1 MRSSAP
7 AEMSLSRRFLSLPQ
21 ELPGASLPPQ
31 VAGQRCGTVTLCVPH
46 ILSSAVS
53 SRPLPRVALV
63 RVRWWGEQAP
73 DSLFRPSLLSAD
85 GGGSSHRATAM
96 KYPVNVQPAQLVEYF
111 EDMRHLTLDVID
123 RDARKKVG
131 ECRLSLELERD
142 NAVMTAEE
150 KLVALRRDNA
160 LCEIKPTGAHEQDE
174 VLGYLAVSFDVQWTD
189 ETKWRSREQEESEQV
204 EEADR
209 RVISVLDEKE
219 EEVVVKKENREE
231 SGRSDDFQRIQ
242 KLLAKGKTLQQSM
255 ERAVRE
261 KENGEGG
268 EVDVGIGEEGGGYF
282 NAVHELASYSDFT
295 SITGELDEHQPR
307 SPASKSHIRPAPS
320 VARENKGA
328 TQVNNGIDLGFL
340 KHSENGS
347 SGEANDGE
355 VDSFDLSSISSS
367 RSEENLRPKYQGDR
381 SFGKSNPQSSPAIT
395 HSQVQHQVRGND
407 YPSKFAGSE
416 LFQFG
421 VMIDDVSNVKPF
433 AAIDRLPPSNCDQTK
448 SIVSNGGNVD
458 SNVISQEAAS
468 ISLHYSVP
476 SVFTRMSQ
484 PSIKFE
490 RTVRRKLRSSR
501 WPGSTPSLSADFM
514 GSIHVFQSVFAY
526 DASEYFSD
534 GYLIVEAWLQYTN
547 AESTLLG
554 LSKLPLRDFAEFF
567 RSDEVDLL
575 GYRKQI
581 LPIASVDGKFAIENP
596 FTGHVAGYL
605 HVRVSMGTAEQL
617 LVWATTIKAIVRLQ
631 SVVRGALYRKQPDRP
646 RYDLMNQNSRNPVTD
661 ATDARVVALSTE
673 DSRSDS
679 QSTAPTIAET
689 TRMIAPHEKCTS
701 IDMGEQRAQNYLD
714 DPDAVLEI
722 FNTTEAN
729 GNNQIDLS
737 NEFRMQARIVLD
749 PEVVAILQ
757 EECAE
762 VVVLVWCSTCSKLHE
777 IGHAEV
783 PLAAVLFR
791 PQGVKGM
798 FPIRVGTDPSGSR
811 IGVHCFV
818 DHFPHSPRRDISE
831 PKLKLVTQPLMS
843 PTSPDE
849 ALHAEHSSSDAYLIK
864 NSCEVCIEEGR
875 NMDAVDANVE
885 YPGFYATFRVTYDE
899 WNYRAVFSVGD
910 NRWRSLS
917 LEVSVWQ
924 CVSNQ
929 RDRLD
934 GFGSLGAG
942 EQFDNPKGALLV
954 GKLRVDLSLFAHGW
968 RDINGWYHVL
978 DDQLQRRGQIKVHI
992 TNLSVADTMRTA
1004 ASINSISDDFPNAS
1018 KYLQLP
1024 HEVHDGECGLFDED
1038 GAESHSSSDKYT
1050 QAIYQNPEALR
1061 TQQKNLKVS
1070 GQTPLQTP
1078 GKVNDFAIVTYD
1090 SMQMY
1095 GDVERFLSLSHSAE
1109 RKASLASQGAEP
1121 GVDQLNRE
1129 KVSSDSEGAVDVLST
1144 PVHNSNTD
1152 CEFHQEG
1159 STMSANDIRSN
1170 SDDSDGGSLAINTEF
1185 FKPITLASFGIEEME
1200 LSPFGVDEEMSP
1212 DKFAAPSTTAILPQ
1226 TCEDLEHGAMS
1237 GDIEEERSSQKGGV
1251 EVEEDSDD
1259 EECQFKEEASSQNGG
1274 VEVDE
1279 ESGDEDSG
1287 DEELRDVWK
1296 NDVVDATVDSPDSL
1310 YDKRAD
1316 GVSSAN
1322 ASSGYPEQQTP
1333 DCIENSKNDHE
1344 STLPTMQNEKLEL
1357 VYEMLREMRDS
1368 YFGKLLTKPSV
1379 APGAVICGASD
1390 MQPVYDKSSFVSHEG
1405 NVGDK
1410 RCSCPCPTAST
1421 VPISPKARE
1430 LIFDESIARDMPSSI
1445 GLEQQ
1450 AFVHSSKRIS
1460 PPQLPAVG
1468 LHNSSIPSALRS
1480 SLRSTDGVNQFQVS
1494 AGIRRLSSS
1503 DIPES
1508 KARYSRQAVEKDGH
1522 SSVHSLFA
1530 HDSETER
1537 IARIMQGSMNYWM
1550 KDDSSSSCDDG
1561 EIDEEETDD
1570 DCYF

>member
-714 DPDAVLEI
+714 DPDAGK
-722 FNTTEAN
+722 AN

-1129 KVSSDSEGAVDVLST
+1129 NVSSDSEGAVDVLST

-1287 DEELRDVWK
+1287 DEEMRDVWK

-1357 VYEMLREMRDS
+1357 VYEMLHEMRDS

-1405 NVGDK
+1405 NVGTGAD
-1410 RCSCPCPTAST
+1410 
-1421 VPISPKARE
+1421 
-1430 LIFDESIARDMPSSI
+1430 F
-1445 GLEQQ
+1445 
-1450 AFVHSSKRIS
+1450 
-1460 PPQLPAVG
+1460 
-1468 LHNSSIPSALRS
+1468 
-1480 SLRSTDGVNQFQVS
+1480 
-1494 AGIRRLSSS
+1494 
-1503 DIPES
+1503 
-1508 KARYSRQAVEKDGH
+1508 
-1522 SSVHSLFA
+1522 
-1530 HDSETER
+1530 
-1537 IARIMQGSMNYWM
+1537 
-1550 KDDSSSSCDDG
+1550 
-1561 EIDEEETDD
+1561 
-1570 DCYF
+1570 

>member
-714 DPDAVLEI
+714 DPDA
-722 FNTTEAN
+722 AN

>member
-1 MRSSAP
+1 
-7 AEMSLSRRFLSLPQ
+7 MSLSRRFLSLPQ

-1287 DEELRDVWK
+1287 DEEMRDVWK

-1410 RCSCPCPTAST
+1410 RCSCPSPTAST